1 MNYFIT
7 YLICIGSTFSFLLK
21 YFIIVQSFLNEK
33 NDNSPI
39 ELLNNM
45 TIKSGISKTYFI
57 KYFETTNIF
66 FSKEEGE
73 NDSLQVN
80 IHSINCNIKINSLGE
95 IINKN
100 NLNTYSIKINVNQNI
115 SLEPIPDIIY
125 GKYKENY
132 EKKYCFLSINSYYLT
147 KSKQKLII
155 ENKDENIFYLNYFNY
170 NLSNIIYEIK
180 NISIETFI
188 CLNFHFKDSQFLIN
202 ISYHIDD
209 NYIFKYFSKLIGFYK
224 FLYILL

>member
-1 MNYFIT
+1 MKKILLTF
-7 YLICIGSTFSFLLK
+7 LI
-21 YFIIVQSFLNEK
+21 IIVRAFLNEK

-66 FSKEEGE
+66 FSIEDGE

-80 IHSINCNIKINSLGE
+80 INSINCNIKINSLGE

-132 EKKYCFLSINSYYLT
+132 EK
-147 KSKQKLII
+147 
-155 ENKDENIFYLNYFNY
+155 NIVFYLWVV
-170 NLSNIIYEIK
+170 IV
-180 NISIETFI
+180 
-188 CLNFHFKDSQFLIN
+188 
-202 ISYHIDD
+202 
-209 NYIFKYFSKLIGFYK
+209 
-224 FLYILL
+224 